1 MTFNVPLALHL
12 LLLSVPSSVAF
23 RLSNLREEFQN
34 TTFPDL
40 FDTVKTCR
48 DEVLNLWTQN
58 DELIKCMLEHILT
71 SDASLFTDIMDSAV
85 NNPCSIPGFRNMADA
100 CDNSLA
106 PAALEHCNALLDLP
120 TPAPSMQ
127 FSYSYD
133 DTFADN
139 EFGIVPSVADPNDTF
154 CSIMTELVSE
164 EMEVCMGTIC
174 IVGTSVPANGPT
186 SSPTNDPTSSPTNE
200 STSDAAT
207 STPASEATA
216 APSTGSTLEPTSS
229 TSEPA
234 HSPTSGPTFIPTSS
248 PIEVPAQPP
257 TEQPT
262 SAPTSTPTLVPT
274 PGTTLDPSYT
284 PTIEP
289 TKGPAFVPTGANTS
303 SVEATF
309 LSTFRLRKVNLPV
322 GGIGSV
328 SPKELGGVS
337 LLRRDRALQD
347 ASESLDVEYLATFSW
362 ACDSISC
369 EGASSLAMD
378 RYDDTTSRIKGA
390 METGV
395 FERFLTVLATSDN
408 VTAFMDI
415 STDEPAFEELITT
428 VTVSLP
434 ASGDD
439 DDDELTPS
447 SSASSCA
454 IAQALLGAGISM
466 AAMQFM

>member
-139 EFGIVPSVADPNDTF
+139 EFGIVPSVADPNDT
-154 CSIMTELVSE
+154 SYIKPNKRSYIE
-164 EMEVCMGTIC
+164 
-174 IVGTSVPANGPT
+174 
-186 SSPTNDPTSSPTNE
+186 PTNE

-347 ASESLDVEYLATFSW
+347 ASESLDVEYLATFAGLATALVAKVLVVSW
-362 ACDSISC
+362 ACESISC

-439 DDDELTPS
+439 DDDDDELTPS